1 MLVGINEV
9 AKRLKI
15 SNRAVQIKCQ
25 KQGVLKIGNQY
36 QITEEIAQ
44 KWYNKETEQKR
55 TEQKTNTSIS
65 YAKRKKSV
73 SFSSLL
79 FWIPALL
86 GATSVIILYLN
97 LDSQIKETKKELN
110 KEQTEHKTDV
120 KELRKIVDSQKDI
133 ISTKE
138 IEIQRLKIKDSL
150 RLFKP

>member
-65 YAKRKKSV
+65 YAKRKKNS

-97 LDSQIKETKKELN
+97 LDSQIKETKKELD

-133 ISTKE
+133 INTKE